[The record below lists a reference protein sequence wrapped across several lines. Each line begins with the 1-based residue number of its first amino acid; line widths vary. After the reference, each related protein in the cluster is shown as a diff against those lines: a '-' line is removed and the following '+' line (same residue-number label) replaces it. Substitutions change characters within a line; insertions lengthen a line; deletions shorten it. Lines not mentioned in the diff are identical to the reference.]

1 MRSWPACVCTSE
13 AYFAGCCSALMWSI
27 LILMPVSLVKRWPIS
42 DSFLSESG
50 AKLFQHRYETSRC
63 WPRAGGTP
71 VARMPAR
78 PVPAVVVRKRRRV
91 IVAMI
96 PPLSFGSTGR
106 PCRRPWVRLV
116 SGQLECAWE
125 MLLEHHVEPGDQ
137 HHQMGSPRRAINTRY
152 RRANLIRTTSYPN
165 SPRRSRRLNYPE
177 TRGLR
182 LTAAHRPGAISPRSS
197 DVAHRNP
204 TKWWPADAPRGS

>member
-1 MRSWPACVCTSE
+1 MRISTRSCPAWDWTSE
-13 AYFAGCCSALMWSI
+13 AYLAACWAAAMWSI
-27 LILMPVSLVKRWPIS
+27 LSLIPVSLVKRWPIS

-106 PCRRPWVRLV
+106 PCRRPWIRLV
-116 SGQLECAWE
+116 SGHLECARRL
-125 MLLEHHVEPGDQ
+125 LLEHHVEPGDQ
-137 HHQMGSPRRAINTRY
+137 HPQQGSPRRTIT
-152 RRANLIRTTSYPN
+152 
-165 SPRRSRRLNYPE
+165 
-177 TRGLR
+177 
-182 LTAAHRPGAISPRSS
+182 
-197 DVAHRNP
+197 
-204 TKWWPADAPRGS
+204 

>member
-71 VARMPAR
+71 VARTPAR

-96 PPLSFGSTGR
+96 PSLSFGSTGR
-106 PCRRPWVRLV
+106 PCQ
-116 SGQLECAWE
+116 GGG
-125 MLLEHHVEPGDQ
+125 PGS
-137 HHQMGSPRRAINTRY
+137 SP
-152 RRANLIRTTSYPN
+152 
-165 SPRRSRRLNYPE
+165 
-177 TRGLR
+177 
-182 LTAAHRPGAISPRSS
+182 AISHVRGECSS
-197 DVAHRNP
+197 NITSSLGISTTRWGVRGGRP
-204 TKWWPADAPRGS
+204 TPDTGGRISFGRHHTPTPHVGLGA

>member
-63 WPRAGGTP
+63 WPRADGTP

-125 MLLEHHVEPGDQ
+125 
-137 HHQMGSPRRAINTRY
+137 
-152 RRANLIRTTSYPN
+152 
-165 SPRRSRRLNYPE
+165 
-177 TRGLR
+177 
-182 LTAAHRPGAISPRSS
+182 RSS
-197 DVAHRNP
+197 NITRAWESTPPDGESEEGHQHSIPAGESHSDDIIPQLPTSVSAPKLSGNQGFAPHRQ
-204 TKWWPADAPRGS
+204 